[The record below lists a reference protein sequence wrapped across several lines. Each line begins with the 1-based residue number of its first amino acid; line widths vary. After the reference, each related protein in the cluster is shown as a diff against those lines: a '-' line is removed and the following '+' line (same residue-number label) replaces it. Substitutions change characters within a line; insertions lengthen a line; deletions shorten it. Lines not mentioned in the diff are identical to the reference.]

1 MNATPDPAP
10 APPANGKRRRIMILI
25 GSIFILLALIWI
37 LYWFFVSSK
46 REDTDDAY
54 VNGNKVILSSQVTGT
69 VVEVLTDDT
78 QPVKAGQVLV
88 RLDPSDAAIAL
99 SRAGNALAQA
109 VRQVRQQKSTA
120 DDYDAVVASRK
131 LELSRAEV
139 DLAKREPLLA
149 DQAIAAE
156 ELRHAHEA
164 VDLAH
169 AALNQANR
177 QSAGAHALVDGT
189 PIAENP
195 AVLGARDAYRDAWI
209 AAQRNSI
216 VSPIAGYVA
225 ERSVQLGQR
234 ITPGQALLT
243 VIPLQDLWVDA
254 NFKEVQLRHL
264 RLKQP
269 AEIRSDLYGGSFIF
283 HGQVEGVSAG
293 TGAAFSL
300 LPAQNASGNWIKVTQ
315 RVPVRIHVN
324 PDDLAKHPLRVGLST
339 TVTVDTTS
347 QDGAVLA
354 AEPESGLPESST
366 AIYTQ
371 DQGKADAE
379 ADALIQ
385 RNLGGDR

>member
-1 MNATPDPAP
+1 MNATIDPAAAP
-10 APPANGKRRRIMILI
+10 AANGKRRRLMILI
-25 GSIFILLALIWI
+25 GSAFLLLGLIWI
-37 LYWFFVSSK
+37 LYWVLVASK

-99 SRAGNALAQA
+99 SHAGNTLAQA
-109 VRQVRQQKSTA
+109 VRQVRQQKSLA
-120 DDYDAVVASRK
+120 DDYDAVVASRR
-131 LELSRAEV
+131 LELARAEV

-149 DQAIAAE
+149 DQAIAGE
-156 ELRHAHEA
+156 DLRHAHEA

-169 AALNQANR
+169 AALNQALR
-177 QSAGAHALVDGT
+177 QAAGAHALVDGT

-195 AVLGARDAYRDAWI
+195 LVLGARDAYRDAWV

-216 VSPIAGYVA
+216 VSPIDGYVA

-234 ITPGQALLT
+234 ITPGQPLLT
-243 VIPLQDLWVDA
+243 VIPLQDLWIDA

-339 TVTVDTTS
+339 TVTVDTRS

-354 AEPESGLPESST
+354 AEPESGLPQSTT

-371 DQGKADAE
+371 DQSKADAS
-379 ADALIQ
+379 ADLLIR
-385 RNLGGDR
+385 RNLGADQ

>member
-1 MNATPDPAP
+1 M
-10 APPANGKRRRIMILI
+10 
-25 GSIFILLALIWI
+25 
-37 LYWFFVSSK
+37 
-46 REDTDDAY
+46 
-54 VNGNKVILSSQVTGT
+54 
-69 VVEVLTDDT
+69 
-78 QPVKAGQVLV
+78 
-88 RLDPSDAAIAL
+88 
-99 SRAGNALAQA
+99 
-109 VRQVRQQKSTA
+109 
-120 DDYDAVVASRK
+120 
-131 LELSRAEV
+131 
-139 DLAKREPLLA
+139 
-149 DQAIAAE
+149 
-156 ELRHAHEA
+156 
-164 VDLAH
+164 
-169 AALNQANR
+169 
-177 QSAGAHALVDGT
+177 
-189 PIAENP
+189 
-195 AVLGARDAYRDAWI
+195 LGARDAYRDAWI

-243 VIPLQDLWVDA
+243 VIPLQDLWIDA

-269 AEIRSDLYGGSFIF
+269 VEIRSDLYGGSFIF

-347 QDGAVLA
+347 QDGDVLA

-385 RNLGGDR
+385 RNLGGDK

>member
-1 MNATPDPAP
+1 MNATLDPAP
-10 APPANGKRRRIMILI
+10 APPANGKRRRIMMLI
-25 GSIFILLALIWI
+25 GSIFILLGLLWV
-37 LYWFFVSSK
+37 LYWVFVASK

-88 RLDPSDAAIAL
+88 RLDPTDAATAL
-99 SRAGNALAQA
+99 SHAGSTLAQA
-109 VRQVRQQKSTA
+109 VRQVRQQKSIA
-120 DDYDAVVASRK
+120 DDYDAVVTTRR
-131 LELSRAEV
+131 LELARAEV

-164 VDLAH
+164 IDLAR
-169 AALNQANR
+169 AALNQAIR
-177 QSAGAHALVDGT
+177 QAAGAHALVDGT

-195 AVLGARDAYRDAWI
+195 AVLGARDAYRDAWV
-209 AAQRNSI
+209 AMQRNAI

-234 ITPGQALLT
+234 ITPGQPLLT
-243 VIPLQDLWVDA
+243 VIPLSDLWIDA

-269 AEIRSDLYGGSFIF
+269 AEIRSDLYGGAFIF

-347 QDGAVLA
+347 QGGAVLS
-354 AEPESGLPESST
+354 AEPEGGPPEST

-379 ADALIQ
+379 ADALIR
-385 RNLGGDR
+385 RNLGADQ